1 MKKTDKISYRQKS
14 PVELNKNLLDLRK
27 NLIEVHAKYATG
39 NQKDTSVF
47 KKIKSQIALI
57 KTLLS
62 QTKNEK

>member
-14 PVELNKNLLDLRK
+14 PAELQKNLLDLRK
-27 NLIEVHAKYATG
+27 NLIETNAKYATG

-47 KKIKSQIALI
+47 KKIKSQIAFI

-62 QTKNEK
+62 QNTNEK

>member
-14 PVELNKNLLDLRK
+14 PAELQKSLFDLRK
-27 NLIEVHAKYATG
+27 ELMETNAKFANG

-47 KKIKSQIALI
+47 KKIRNQIALI